1 MALPHNAVEAGPQ
14 VLAGRLLFWLRQRG
28 YELPGDDKD
37 WYLLKPELGYGQSRR
52 SQYDVERGV
61 MAWYLSYTGEDE
73 AAQEWSEVFGGEMT
87 PSSLINRLDM
97 VTLEEVR
104 GTDGGRYSFFAGLK
118 LVLSEEAIAAMPPKM
133 KTVYIFKCSKC
144 GYRTEDHR
152 KDFGDRYVHAQC
164 GQDSRYTLIDSVKVE
179 VARTT

>member
-1 MALPHNAVEAGPQ
+1 MVLPLNAVEAGPQ
-14 VLAGRLLFWLRQRG
+14 ALAARLLLWLRQRG
-28 YELPGDDKD
+28 YELPGRDED

-52 SQYDVERGV
+52 TQYDVERGV
-61 MAWYLSYTGEDE
+61 MSWYLTYTGEDE
-73 AAQEWSEVFGGEMT
+73 GALNWSETFGGDMA
-87 PSSLINRLDM
+87 PSSLINRLDK

-104 GTDGGRYSFFAGLK
+104 GRDGGSYSFFAGMK

-152 KDFGDRYVHAQC
+152 KDFGERYVHAQC
-164 GQDSRYTLIDSVKVE
+164 GQDSRYNLVDSVKVE